1 MIMSEKKQ
9 GLNRKDFLQLSA
21 KTAAITAIGTGVLG
35 NFLSSCNST
44 KTAMLGR
51 SEITGFTQ
59 TSLPYAFG
67 DLQPVIDQRTM
78 DIHYGKHAAGYAAN
92 LNAAVNKEISNKP
105 ASVEV
110 ILRSI
115 DKYSVTMRNNAGGHY
130 NHELFWKC
138 MRAKTNDNK
147 PSGKLLQA
155 IELEFSSF
163 SNLKT
168 EMTDAGMKRFGS
180 GWAWLYIDGNKKL
193 KIGSTPNQDN
203 PLMDASEIKGF
214 PILGLDVW
222 EHAYYLKYQ
231 NKRADYISNWWN
243 LVNWDYVQQRFA
255 AS

>member
-92 LNAAVNKEISNKP
+92 LNAAVSKEISNKP

-115 DKYSVTMRNNAGGHY
+115 DKYSVAMRNNAGGHY

-138 MRAKTNDNK
+138 MRAPMENNAPT
-147 PSGKLLQA
+147 G
-155 IELEFSSF
+155 
-163 SNLKT
+163 NLKT
-168 EMTDAGMKRFGS
+168 EILKSFGSMEKFMSLFEEAANTRFGS
-180 GWAWLYIDGNKKL
+180 GWAWLYAQSNGQL
-193 KIGSTPNQDN
+193 AVVSTPNQDN
-203 PLMDASEIKGF
+203 PLMSVSAFQGF
-214 PILGLDVW
+214 PLLGLDVW
-222 EHAYYLKYQ
+222 EHAYYLNYQ
-231 NKRADYISNWWN
+231 NRRKDYVKGFWKV
-243 LVNWDYVQQRFA
+243 VNWDFVGDRFA
-255 AS
+255 KL

>member
-35 NFLSSCNST
+35 NFLSSCNPT
-44 KTAMLGR
+44 KTAMLGK

-59 TSLPYAFG
+59 TSLPYALG

-92 LNAAVNKEISNKP
+92 LNAAVSKEISNKP

-115 DKYSVTMRNNAGGHY
+115 DKYSVAMRNNAGGHY

-138 MRAKTNDNK
+138 MRAPMENNA
-147 PSGKLLQA
+147 PAG
-155 IELEFSSF
+155 
-163 SNLKT
+163 NLKT
-168 EMTDAGMKRFGS
+168 EIVKSFGSNEKFMSLFEEAANTRFGS
-180 GWAWLYIDGNKKL
+180 GWAWLYAKSNGQL
-193 KIGSTPNQDN
+193 AVVSTPNQDN
-203 PLMDASEIKGF
+203 PLMSVSAFQGF
-214 PILGLDVW
+214 PLLGLDVW
-222 EHAYYLKYQ
+222 EHAYYLNYQ
-231 NKRADYISNWWN
+231 NRRKDYVKGFWKI
-243 LVNWDYVQQRFA
+243 VNWDFVGDRFA
-255 AS
+255 KL